1 MGVQETEIAS
11 PIHVVCNG
19 LKALEVPR
27 DHGKIEPR
35 PKPYIVLLDL
45 NIPKMNGIE
54 FLHEVR
60 ALADRWQRRTSR
72 PHLCYPVGAAMVDK
86 QLC

>member
-45 NIPKMNGIE
+45 NMQKMNGIE
-54 FLHEVR
+54 FLHDVR
-60 ALADRWQRRTSR
+60 NALADRW
-72 PHLCYPVGAAMVDK
+72 
-86 QLC
+86 